1 MDPAR
6 SRSVATRTCEF
17 AVCSW
22 AYVMRSRT
30 PPPPNAPRRVAS
42 NVGAGIEQR
51 SQVAALVA
59 VAGIRI
65 SPASR
70 RAALS
75 RKAVGLSSPRSPMT
89 EHFDAPW
96 R

>member
-6 SRSVATRTCEF
+6 SRSVATRKGEF

-22 AYVMRSRT
+22 AYVMRSRIPT
-30 PPPPNAPRRVAS
+30 PPNAPRRVAS
-42 NVGAGIEQR
+42 NVAAGIEQR

-70 RAALS
+70 RRPSIAPQSVYCWL
-75 RKAVGLSSPRSPMT
+75 GLP
-89 EHFDAPW
+89 
-96 R
+96 